1 MSHSLNILW
10 TLLWQVIPCPSLWRE
25 CFPPSATSTQQTLGV
40 WLSNLWA
47 AQVVMLLMTLSHVL
61 EHSIWNVCV
70 KSRRRIEVYSV
81 LGKIWVFLW
90 LGLCLTVSPSK
101 YNPFLIW
108 QEFKSL
114 HLLVTPLLNTLLFVS
129 VNQDSKNLTSPR
141 LVCPVSSAREME
153 ERSSHLLK
161 F

>member
-25 CFPPSATSTQQTLGV
+25 CFPPSATSTQQTLGF
-40 WLSNLWA
+40 WLFNLWA
-47 AQVVMLLMTLSHVL
+47 AQVVMLLMTLSHNL

-90 LGLCLTVSPSK
+90 LCPCLTASPSK

-114 HLLVTPLLNTLLFVS
+114 YFLVNASFKYS
-129 VNQDSKNLTSPR
+129 
-141 LVCPVSSAREME
+141 LVCQCQSGLEEFNPTQVGLSRAECEGDGREE
-153 ERSSHLLK
+153 LWP

>member
-114 HLLVTPLLNTLLFVS
+114 HLLVTPSFKYSLICQCQSGLKEFNQSQVGLPS
-129 VNQDSKNLTSPR
+129 VECEGDGREELSP
-141 LVCPVSSAREME
+141 S
-153 ERSSHLLK
+153 
-161 F
+161 